1 MVLIFGLAA
10 CATKD
15 AYKLGQKEEKQGNLD
30 MAVIHYMRAAREEP
44 NNIEYRIALHR
55 SMVEAA
61 NAHVKEA
68 NKNVAAQ
75 QLEDAVSEFETAL
88 QLDPSNAFARDK
100 LAATRKQIQE
110 NEARLR
116 EAEEFVERRA
126 RARELL
132 STQPVLE
139 PSSNAPINLKFAQ
152 DTSLKKIFEV
162 LSKLSGVNI
171 LFDNNFRDARV
182 TVDLVDVTFKEA
194 LDKMVLINRLFYKVV
209 DPSTIII
216 IPDNAQKH
224 RQYDD
229 LVLKTFFITNAEV
242 NTIAN
247 MLRTIAGIQRVQ
259 PNPELKSITLRATP
273 DQVMVA
279 ERIIQLNDKTKSEVI
294 LDIEFLEV
302 NRNRALDFGL
312 ELSSYTAGIGF
323 QPAGAET
330 AGDEGGSGTTVTR
343 LNRLAAGDSSDWV
356 LSFPSAAFYTLFKQK
371 SEARVLSAPR
381 IRGVEGQAAELL
393 LGEEIPV
400 PVTTFVS
407 QVGTGLA
414 NTPVT
419 SFQYRNVG
427 INVRITPRVFV
438 DGTIE
443 LELSL
448 ETSVLGEDRQISP
461 GQSAPVFRARSISN
475 VVRLRDGETNLIG
488 GLIDARD
495 REEVSGIPGLTDIP
509 ILNKLFAKNEEESF
523 EAEVVFSVTPH
534 IVRAPV
540 VTQEDLQSL
549 PMGTEQRIQVP
560 SERPSPFQPPP
571 EPSVEPPP
579 QPVEPTREAPP
590 VATPEPAELE
600 PQAVEPESPPTPE
613 PAELEPEIVEP
624 EPPPAPQPES
634 ETPEATP
641 PVGPISVLMSP
652 PSVIAAAG
660 DRVEMTLIAGGA
672 DGLSSGDIQITFDA
686 QAIEAVDV
694 QQGPFLS
701 IDGKQVVFAPVIEP
715 GRVSIRF
722 SRQNDLLG
730 LHGSGHLVR
739 LVLVVKEPGPA
750 LVINATGSLRDA
762 GGEAI
767 PAEFTSARIE
777 TQ

>member
-1 MVLIFGLAA
+1 MDKNRQLRIGLLIVLIFGLAA

-68 NKNVAAQ
+68 NKNLAAQ
-75 QLEDAVSEFETAL
+75 QFEEAVSEFEMAI

-100 LAATRKQIQE
+100 MAATRKQIQE
-110 NEARLR
+110 SEARLR
-116 EAEEFVERRA
+116 EAEQFVERRA

-132 STQPVLE
+132 SSRPVLE

-152 DTSLKKIFEV
+152 DTSLRKIFEV

-171 LFDNNFRDARV
+171 LFDNNFRDERV

-194 LDKMVLINRLFYKVV
+194 LDKMVLIHRLFYKVV
-209 DPSTIII
+209 DPSTLII

-323 QPAGAET
+323 LPAGAET
-330 AGDEGGSGTTVTR
+330 GDEASSGRATTR

-371 SEARVLSAPR
+371 SEARVLSSPR
-381 IRGVEGQAAELL
+381 IRGVEGQPAELL

-549 PMGTEQRIQVP
+549 PMGTEQRILVP

-571 EPSVEPPP
+571 PPAAEP
-579 QPVEPTREAPP
+579 QPEFAEPTPETQPE
-590 VATPEPAELE
+590 ATPEPAE
-600 PQAVEPESPPTPE
+600 PEPET
-613 PAELEPEIVEP
+613 VEP
-624 EPPPAPQPES
+624 EPPPAPEAGS
-634 ETPEATP
+634 ETPEPGP

-652 PSVIAAAG
+652 PTVTAAAG
-660 DRVEMTLIAGGA
+660 ARVEMTLIAGGA

-686 QAIEAVDV
+686 QAIEVVDV
-694 QQGPFLS
+694 QEGPFLS

-715 GRVSIRF
+715 GLVNIRF

-739 LVLVVKEPGPA
+739 LVLVVKEPGPVR
-750 LVINATGSLRDA
+750 VINATGMLRDA

-767 PAEFTSARIE
+767 PSEFTSARIE

>member
-1 MVLIFGLAA
+1 MVLVIAFTA

-15 AYKLGQKEEKQGNLD
+15 AYKLGLKEEKAGNLD
-30 MAVIHYMRAAREEP
+30 AAVIHYMRAAREQP
-44 NNIEYRIALHR
+44 DNIEYRIALHR

-61 NAHVKEA
+61 NEHVKEA
-68 NKNVAAQ
+68 NKRLAAQ
-75 QLEDAVSEFETAL
+75 QFEAAVSEFEMAI
-88 QLDPSNAFARDK
+88 QLDPGNQFARDK

-110 NEARLR
+110 NKARQL
-116 EAEEFVERRA
+116 EAEQFVERRA

-132 STQPVLE
+132 ATQPVLE

-171 LFDNNFRDARV
+171 LFDQNFRDARV

-259 PNPELKSITLRATP
+259 PNPELKSVTVRATP
-273 DQVMVA
+273 DQVLVA
-279 ERIIQLNDKTKSEVI
+279 ERIVQLNDKTKSEVI

-312 ELSSYTAGIGF
+312 ELSSYRAGIGYD
-323 QPAGAET
+323 PAGAEAAGEDAASGQT
-330 AGDEGGSGTTVTR
+330 AIR

-381 IRGVEGQAAELL
+381 IRGIEGQPAELL

-443 LELSL
+443 LELNL
-448 ETSVLGEDRQISP
+448 ETSQLGEDRQISP
-461 GQSAPVFRARSISN
+461 GQSAPVFRARSITN

-495 REEVSGIPGLTDIP
+495 REVASGIPGIVDVP
-509 ILNKLFAKNEEESF
+509 ILNKLFAKNEESSF

-540 VTQEDLQSL
+540 VTEADLMSL
-549 PMGTEQRIQVP
+549 PMGTEQQIKVP
-560 SERPSPFQPPP
+560 SEPPLPFRQPP
-571 EPSVEPPP
+571 EPPP
-579 QPVEPTREAPP
+579 QPE
-590 VATPEPAELE
+590 EPAPETPSEVSSE
-600 PQAVEPESPPTPE
+600 PPEAETSVPPTTTEPEHESAADQ
-613 PAELEPEIVEP
+613 PA
-624 EPPPAPQPES
+624 A
-634 ETPEATP
+634 
-641 PVGPISVLMSP
+641 GPISVLMSP
-652 PSVIAAAG
+652 PQVTTTAG
-660 DRVEMTLIAGGA
+660 GRVELTLIAGGA
-672 DGLSSGDIQITFDA
+672 DGLSAGDIQITFDP
-686 QAIEAVDV
+686 QAIETVDV

-701 IDGKQVVFAPVIEP
+701 IDGKQVVWAPIIEP
-715 GRVSIRF
+715 GSIRVQF
-722 SRQNDLLG
+722 TRQDDTLG

-739 LVLVVKEPGPA
+739 LVLAVKGSGPVYDVRA
-750 LVINATGSLRDA
+750 SGTLIDVAGAT
-762 GGEAI
+762 I
-767 PAEFTSARIE
+767 PSGFTSARIE
-777 TQ
+777 VQ